1 MSSVTYQTKL
11 PNELIPFC
19 ERMSLLMSGIE
30 RALYQDLEAGIDLA
44 KLKREYQRIY
54 GINARQFNSIYATLK
69 GKIRSRAECH
79 KRQLK
84 QLRSQITDLEKL
96 IKKWKK
102 QLAKIPL
109 ACALQPNTKTPRQL
123 LKWKL
128 HQKQRRLHSLCLKLS
143 HLSQTKPG
151 LIFGGR
157 KLWTAQ
163 YNLEDNGFVSHEQW
177 LKQWQQDRNSQFYC
191 VGSSDETNGCQICQL
206 SADGTLKIRVAPIL
220 EAEFGQYLQAE
231 GIRFAYGQ
239 ADIDWARENHKAI
252 SYRFV
257 RKNEQWYVFA
267 TVERPEVPYQSHRRN
282 GCLGVDL
289 NPGVIGWSCCDAE
302 GNLKAHGQFR
312 VTLQDRTTQQT
323 KAIVGD
329 VCAQLVWLA
338 QSFGCL
344 IVIERL
350 EFERKKAS
358 MREQG
363 VRYSRMLSNFAY
375 SLFDAMLSSRCER
388 FGIELIR
395 INPAYSSLIGLVKF
409 MQLYGLSSDT
419 AAALVLARRALYK
432 SERIPAK
439 SALSLPV
446 ERHKHVWSFWNALQK
461 KLKGIRRHSFF
472 TSVAHSESE
481 VSLFD
486 ESARVD
492 RSNGK
497 PLALLN

>member
-1 MSSVTYQTKL
+1 
-11 PNELIPFC
+11 
-19 ERMSLLMSGIE
+19 MSGVE
-30 RALYQDLEAGIDLA
+30 RALYQDLEAGTDLA
-44 KLKREYQRIY
+44 QLKREYQRIY

-102 QLAKIPL
+102 QLLKIPL
-109 ACALQPNTKTPRQL
+109 ACPLQPDAKTPRQSL
-123 LKWKL
+123 RWKL
-128 HQKQRRLHSLCLKLS
+128 HQKPRRLHSLRSKLAQ
-143 HLSQTKPG
+143 LTQTKPR

-163 YNLEDNGFVSHEQW
+163 YNLESNGFVSHEQW
-177 LKQWQQDRNSQFYC
+177 LNQWQQHRNSQFYC
-191 VGSSDETNGCQICQL
+191 VGFSDETNGCQICQL
-206 SADGTLKIRVAPIL
+206 SADDTLKIRVAPVL
-220 EAEFGQYLQAE
+220 EAEFGQYVQAE

-239 ADIDWARENHKAI
+239 NDIDWARENHKAI
-252 SYRFV
+252 SYRFAQ
-257 RKNEQWYVFA
+257 KNEQWYVFA
-267 TVERPEVPYQSHRRN
+267 TVERPAVPHQSHRRN

-289 NPGVIGWSCCDAE
+289 NPGVIGWSYCDAE

-312 VTLQDRTTQQT
+312 VTLQDKTTQQT

-329 VCAQLVWLA
+329 VCAQLVGIA
-338 QSFGCL
+338 QSFGCP

-350 EFERKKAS
+350 DFERKKAS

-363 VRYSRMLSNFAY
+363 VRYARMLSNFAY
-375 SLFDAMLSSRCER
+375 SLFDAMLFSRCER

-395 INPAYSSLIGLVKF
+395 VNPAYSSLIGLVKF

-419 AAALVLARRALYK
+419 AAALVLARRALHK

-439 SALSLPV
+439 SASCLPV
-446 ERHKHVWSFWNALQK
+446 ERHKHVWSFWNALSK
-461 KLKGIRRHSFF
+461 KLKGMRRHSFF
-472 TSVAHSESE
+472 TSVAYSESE

-486 ESARVD
+486 KSARVD
-492 RSNGK
+492 RSDGK